1 MIGIGAPLP
10 AADRGGTPS
19 ERSDPAVED
28 APACEVAVGVAS
40 TLAVDGVEATGDP
53 APPAGGWGEDGGSAD
68 WVGGGVWAGGVWAG
82 GVWTGGVWTGGVA
95 AGGDTSATDVPG
107 DGEPWADG
115 LEVGGV

>member
-53 APPAGGWGEDGGSAD
+53 APPAGGWGEGGGSAA
-68 WVGGGVWAGGVWAG
+68 WVGGGVWAGGVRAG
-82 GVWTGGVWTGGVA
+82 GVW